1 MKFVTTIAAAVLLA
15 GAAQAKD
22 ITVAGQTLSL
32 GAEADMNYTTGVE
45 AWALDFT
52 PYLGAEIMGFGLTVE
67 APMNLLDLDDQGLDG
82 TFTGLE
88 FTSRYVL
95 TDSMSVYGEVATNK
109 DLEFGDTTVGAS
121 FKF

>member
-1 MKFVTTIAAAVLLA
+1 MKFVAIAAGALMLA
-15 GAAQAKD
+15 GTASAKD
-22 ITVAGQTLSL
+22 LTLGGVTLSA

-52 PYLGAEIMGFGLTVE
+52 PYIATEVYGFGLSVE
-67 APMNLLDLDDQGLDG
+67 TTMDIMDLDETGLDG

-88 FTSRYVL
+88 FGSSYVL
-95 TDSMSVYGEVATNK
+95 TDGLNVYGEVATNK
-109 DLEFGDTTVGAS
+109 DLEFGDVKMGAS